1 MAIIRK
7 LTWEDVLLLSDQLG
21 AKIMESGVEIDV
33 LIGLARGGWIP
44 TRLLSD
50 RLNVKKIASIGIGY
64 EDEARTE
71 LNAYSLPGLATTG
84 LKFLLIEDRLESGKS
99 LRKAFEILCEQGAAV
114 QTAAYFS
121 RTDSVMTPD
130 YCLGQTNDDII
141 FPWE

>member
-1 MAIIRK
+1 M
-7 LTWEDVLLLSDQLG
+7 
-21 AKIMESGVEIDV
+21 

-50 RLNVKKIASIGIGY
+50 RLNVKEIASIGIGY
-64 EDEARTE
+64 EDEARTK
-71 LNAYSLPGLATTG
+71 LKAYALPGLARTG
-84 LKFLLIEDRLESGKS
+84 LKVLLIEDRLESGKS

-114 QTAAYFS
+114 KTAAYFS

-130 YCLGQTNDDII
+130 YCLCQTNDDII